1 MAAVGLD
8 ESGFCCTRR
17 GSLVDYY
24 LCRLPLKWQLDC
36 LECYVDS
43 FKETRTIYE
52 DVGG

>member
-1 MAAVGLD
+1 MAAVGLG
-8 ESGFCCTRR
+8 ESGFCC
-17 GSLVDYY
+17 LVDYY